1 MRVLESKIVEIDP
14 TTGKMLMYQKIAGTN
29 AENTDLPT
37 NLCTGS
43 EFFEIDT
50 GTTLYF
56 DETSS
61 EWITPWITP
70 PDDDGGD
77 K

>member
-1 MRVLESKIVEIDP
+1 MRVLDSKIVEINP
-14 TTGKMLMYQKIAGTN
+14 TTGAMLMYQKIVGT
-29 AENTDLPT
+29 ADEASGLPT

-50 GTTLYF
+50 GKTLYF

-61 EWITPWITP
+61 DWLDPTE
-70 PDDDGGD
+70 
-77 K
+77 

>member
-1 MRVLESKIVEIDP
+1 MRVLESKIAQINP
-14 TTGKMLMYQKIAGTN
+14 TTGAMLQKIVETADEASN
-29 AENTDLPT
+29 LPT

-50 GTTLYF
+50 GKTLYF

-61 EWITPWITP
+61 NWIDPTE
-70 PDDDGGD
+70 
-77 K
+77 